1 MSKTIGQLKTTIT
14 SRLHGTTLN
23 KLSDFFTLCRD
34 TAENMLSR
42 IDPAETN
49 RRALL
54 TNAVYDK
61 VYDYSLPSDF
71 KAPSDLKKQ
80 NSQFNHS
87 DNSSLSRTFSRQF
100 NNNKA
105 DNSFAVVWENA
116 VQFLRFAK
124 YINIP
129 ALIDKADSLTENGAW
144 AVGGNASDL
153 VLDTLNYVSG
163 NGSLKATVS
172 SPGAVVNVI
181 LRIGSDSSNY
191 YHKTI
196 TAGHFEAFTTGWNL
210 CRFDLSSATLVGT
223 VDTATIDYVR
233 VTITYNTNQTA
244 YYEKTL
250 TNSVDLSVN
259 SGDYFSNGAVFLYM
273 DFGTVSSLSTM
284 RLDNITANLGTLYD
298 ISYYSNYLF
307 RTAGGTW
314 IDQPT
319 LDSDILNL
327 SGVSYKIFEAEMCR
341 IITQQ
346 IQGAMGMFDFTYWDR
361 QLEGIPNDPDN
372 PGLYAQYLQ
381 QFPSERIESQ
391 TDYYN
396 VTDDYESPDRTV
408 NGQPLSWWN

>member
-1 MSKTIGQLKTTIT
+1 MSKTIAQLKTTIA

-23 KLSDFFTLCRD
+23 KLSDFYTLCRD
-34 TAENMLSR
+34 TQENMLSR

-61 VYDYSLPSDF
+61 VYDYSLPTDF

-80 NSQFNHS
+80 NSQFS
-87 DNSSLSRTFSRQF
+87 VGDNGSLARTYSRQF
-100 NNNKA
+100 NNQKA
-105 DNSFAVVWENA
+105 DNSFAILWENS
-116 VQFLRFAK
+116 VQFMRFAK
-124 YINIP
+124 YLTIP
-129 ALIDKADSLTENGAW
+129 ALIDPADSTTANGTW
-144 AVGGNASDL
+144 SVGGNASDL
-153 VLDTLNYVSG
+153 VVDTLNHVSG
-163 NGSLKATVS
+163 TGSLKATVS

-181 LRIGSDSSNY
+181 LRIGNDSSNY

-196 TAGHFEAFTTGWNL
+196 TTGHFEAFMTGWNL

-223 VDTATIDYVR
+223 VDTSEIDYVR
-233 VTITYNTNQTA
+233 VTVTYNTNQTA

-250 TNSVDLSVN
+250 TQAVDLSTN

-273 DFGTVSSLSTM
+273 DFGSVSSLSTM
-284 RLDNITANLGTLYD
+284 RLDNITANIGTLYD
-298 ISYYSNYLF
+298 ISYYSNYVF
-307 RTAGGTW
+307 RTSGGTW

-319 LDSDILNL
+319 LDTDILNL
-327 SGVSYKIFEAEMCR
+327 SPVSYKIFEAEMCR

-346 IQGAMGMFDFTYWDR
+346 IQGAMGSFDFAYWDR
-361 QLEGIPNDPDN
+361 MLEGVPGDPDQ

-391 TDYYN
+391 TSYYN
-396 VTDDYESPDRTV
+396 VNDDFESPDRSIGGLPISYF
-408 NGQPLSWWN
+408 N